1 MEMSLYGCEYQPP
14 VPRMVRGPAEGLVL
28 VCPGA
33 AADPDRASHLL
44 GPYTKRCRHGLQQR
58 RIRNIPGLEGQPL
71 LGTHAGQESDYL
83 HGNATVL
90 ASFLHKDAE
99 QLTPDPAGDL
109 VELFLIVNLH
119 THIHLAPHQL
129 RLSTKSERI

>member
-1 MEMSLYGCEYQPP
+1 MDVSTDRQYPGWSGAGG
-14 VPRMVRGPAEGLVL
+14 RAGFL

-33 AADPDRASHLL
+33 AADLDHGSHLL
-44 GPYTKRCRHGLQQR
+44 GRYAKRCRHGLQQR
-58 RIRNIPGLEGQPL
+58 RIRNLPRLDGQPL

-83 HGNATVL
+83 KGNAAVL
-90 ASFLHKDAE
+90 PSPPHKDAE
-99 QLTPDPAGDL
+99 QLPPDPAGDL